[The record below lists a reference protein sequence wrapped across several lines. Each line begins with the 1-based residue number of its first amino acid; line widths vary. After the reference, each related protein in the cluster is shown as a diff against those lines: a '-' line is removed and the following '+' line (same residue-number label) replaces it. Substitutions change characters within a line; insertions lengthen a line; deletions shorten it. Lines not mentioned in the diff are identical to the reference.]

1 MNYATI
7 KNNDI
12 ADGLGVRVALFVS
25 GCPIHCE
32 GCHNKEA
39 WDYNYGKPFTKET
52 VDEIL
57 AMCEKD
63 HIDGLSILGGEPLA
77 IDNIEE
83 VCNLIVSF
91 RKKFHFT
98 KTIWLYTGFRFED
111 LPVKAGVR
119 NFVDFLCTWVDVIVD
134 GPFIQEKKNVSLNYR
149 GSSNQNI
156 RVISHAIP
164 KLTDYIAI
172 YDINEKLKSKQ
183 FTESEVPTR
192 LENTIR
198 VFKDCSWSEEMF
210 NKYKR
215 FLVVPKQEKLIE
227 TTLPS

>member
-39 WDYNYGKPFTKET
+39 WDYNYGKLFTKET

-57 AMCEKD
+57 KMCEKD
-63 HIDGLSILGGEPLA
+63 HISGLSILGGEPLA
-77 IDNIEE
+77 INNIEE

-98 KTIWLYTGFRFED
+98 KTIWLYTGFKFKD
-111 LPVKAGVR
+111 LPVKAGIR

-134 GPFIQEKKNVSLNYR
+134 GPFIQEEKNVSLNYR

-156 RVISHAIP
+156 RVFSHTLP
-164 KLTDYIAI
+164 KLSKQVI
-172 YDINEKLKSKQ
+172 YDINHSLESKQ
-183 FTESEVPTR
+183 CKESEVPAR
-192 LENTIR
+192 LELAMQMFRDTTW
-198 VFKDCSWSEEMF
+198 DEETF
-210 NKYKR
+210 AKYEQ
-215 FLVVPKQEKLIE
+215 FLVVPKQEELIE
-227 TTLPS
+227 IKLQS

>member
-12 ADGLGVRVALFVS
+12 ADGLGIRVSLFVS

-39 WDYNYGKPFTKET
+39 WDYNYGKPVTKET

-57 AMCEKD
+57 KMCEKES
-63 HIDGLSILGGEPLA
+63 ISGLSILGGEPLA
-77 IDNIEE
+77 INNIEE

-111 LPVKAGVR
+111 LPIKAGIQ

-134 GPFIQEKKNVSLNYR
+134 GPFIQEKKNMLLNYR

-156 RVISHAIP
+156 RVFSHSLP
-164 KLTDYIAI
+164 KLSNPTI
-172 YDINEKLKSKQ
+172 YNINDKLKSKKL
-183 FTESEVPTR
+183 TESEVPDR
-192 LENTIR
+192 IELVIQM
-198 VFKDCSWSEEMF
+198 FKDTFWDEETF
-210 NKYKR
+210 TEYEQ
-215 FLVVPKQEKLIE
+215 FLVVPKQEKFIE
-227 TTLPS
+227 ICLPK

>member
-39 WDYNYGKPFTKET
+39 WDYNYGKPFTKDT
-52 VDEIL
+52 VENIL
-57 AMCEKD
+57 KMCEPD
-63 HIDGLSILGGEPLA
+63 HIDGLSILGGEPLS
-77 IDNIEE
+77 INNIEE
-83 VCNLIVSF
+83 VCKLIVSF

-111 LPVKAGVR
+111 LPIKAGVQ

-134 GPFIQEKKNVSLNYR
+134 GPFIQEEKDLMLNYR

-156 RVISHAIP
+156 RVLSHNIPRAIRQ
-164 KLTDYIAI
+164 TI
-172 YDINEKLKSKQ
+172 YSINERIEAKQ
-183 FTESEVPTR
+183 FTESQVPAM
-192 LENTIR
+192 LDLAMQL
-198 VFKDCSWSEEMF
+198 FKDTTWDEESF
-210 NKYKR
+210 TEYEEL
-215 FLVVPKQEKLIE
+215 LVVPKQEKLIE
-227 TTLPS
+227 VHLPE

>member
-12 ADGLGVRVALFVS
+12 ADGLGIRVSLFVS

-57 AMCEKD
+57 NMCEKES
-63 HIDGLSILGGEPLA
+63 ISGLSILGGEPLA
-77 IDNIEE
+77 INNIEE

-111 LPVKAGVR
+111 LPIKAGVQ

-134 GPFIQEKKNVSLNYR
+134 GPFIQEKKNMLLNYR

-156 RVISHAIP
+156 RVFSHALP
-164 KLTDYIAI
+164 KLSITTI
-172 YDINEKLKSKQ
+172 YNINDKLKSKKL
-183 FTESEVPTR
+183 TESEVPDR
-192 LENTIR
+192 IELAIQM
-198 VFKDCSWSEEMF
+198 FKDTFWDEETF
-210 NKYKR
+210 TEYEQ
-215 FLVVPKQEKLIE
+215 FLVVPKQEKFIE
-227 TTLPS
+227 ICLPK

>member
-1 MNYATI
+1 MNYAII

-12 ADGLGVRVALFVS
+12 ADGLGVRVSLFVS

-39 WDYNYGKPFTKET
+39 WDYNYGSPFTKET
-52 VDEIL
+52 ENEIL
-57 AMCEKD
+57 EMCEKD
-63 HIDGLSILGGEPLA
+63 GISGLSILGGEPLA

-98 KTIWLYTGFRFED
+98 KTVWLYTGFKFED
-111 LPVKAGVR
+111 LSIKSGVQ

-134 GPFIQEKKNVSLNYR
+134 GPFIQEKKNMLLNYR

-156 RVISHAIP
+156 RVFSHTLP
-164 KLTDYIAI
+164 KLSNQAV
-172 YDINEKLKSKQ
+172 YDINDRLRSKQ
-183 FTESEVPTR
+183 FTESEVPNI
-192 LENTIR
+192 LENVIQM
-198 VFKDCSWSEEMF
+198 FKDTTWDEEAF
-210 NKYKR
+210 VEYEQ
-215 FLVVPKQEKLIE
+215 FLVVPKQEKLIGIC
-227 TTLPS
+227 LPN

>member
-57 AMCEKD
+57 TMCEKD
-63 HIDGLSILGGEPLA
+63 SISGLSILGGEPLA

-111 LPVKAGVR
+111 LPIKAGVQ

-134 GPFIQEKKNVSLNYR
+134 GPFIQEKKNLLLNYR

-156 RVISHAIP
+156 HVFSHTLP
-164 KLTDYIAI
+164 KLLHQVVYG
-172 YDINEKLKSKQ
+172 INERLESKQ
-183 FTESEVPTR
+183 FTESEVPAK
-192 LENTIR
+192 LENAIQM
-198 VFKDCSWSEEMF
+198 FKDTTWDEETF
-210 NKYKR
+210 AKYEQ

-227 TTLPS
+227 IHLPN

>member
-12 ADGLGVRVALFVS
+12 ADGLGIRVSLFVS

-57 AMCEKD
+57 KMCEKES
-63 HIDGLSILGGEPLA
+63 ISGLSILGGEPLA
-77 IDNIEE
+77 INNIEE

-111 LPVKAGVR
+111 LPIKAGVQ

-134 GPFIQEKKNVSLNYR
+134 GPFIQEKKNMLLNYR

-156 RVISHAIP
+156 RVFSHSLP
-164 KLTDYIAI
+164 KLSNPTI
-172 YDINEKLKSKQ
+172 YNINDKLKSKKL
-183 FTESEVPTR
+183 TESEVPDR
-192 LENTIR
+192 IELVIQM
-198 VFKDCSWSEEMF
+198 FKDTFWDEETF
-210 NKYKR
+210 TEYEQ
-215 FLVVPKQEKLIE
+215 FLVVPKQEKFIE
-227 TTLPS
+227 ICLPK

>member
-12 ADGLGVRVALFVS
+12 ADGLGIRVSLFVS

-57 AMCEKD
+57 KMCEKES
-63 HIDGLSILGGEPLA
+63 ISGLSILGGEPLA
-77 IDNIEE
+77 INNIEE

-111 LPVKAGVR
+111 LPIKAGVQ

-134 GPFIQEKKNVSLNYR
+134 GPFIQEKKNMLLNYR

-156 RVISHAIP
+156 RVFSHALP
-164 KLTDYIAI
+164 KLSNPTI
-172 YDINEKLKSKQ
+172 YNINDKLKFKK
-183 FTESEVPTR
+183 FTESEVPGR
-192 LENTIR
+192 IELAIEM
-198 VFKDCSWSEEMF
+198 FKDTFWDEETF
-210 NKYKR
+210 TEYEQ
-215 FLVVPKQEKLIE
+215 FLVVPKQEKFIE
-227 TTLPS
+227 ICLPK

>member
-57 AMCEKD
+57 TMCEKD
-63 HIDGLSILGGEPLA
+63 SISGLSILGGEPLA
-77 IDNIEE
+77 INNIEE

-98 KTIWLYTGFRFED
+98 KTIWLYTGFNFKD
-111 LPVKAGVR
+111 LQIKAGIR
-119 NFVDFLCTWVDVIVD
+119 NFVDFLCTWIDVIVD

-156 RVISHAIP
+156 RVISHTIP

-172 YDINEKLKSKQ
+172 YDVNEKLESKQ
-183 FTESEVPTR
+183 FTESEVPAR
-192 LENTIR
+192 LENAMR
-198 VFKDCSWSEEMF
+198 VFKDCSWNEETF
-210 NKYKR
+210 NKYKQL
-215 FLVVPKQEKLIE
+215 LVVPKQEKL
-227 TTLPS
+227 LPS